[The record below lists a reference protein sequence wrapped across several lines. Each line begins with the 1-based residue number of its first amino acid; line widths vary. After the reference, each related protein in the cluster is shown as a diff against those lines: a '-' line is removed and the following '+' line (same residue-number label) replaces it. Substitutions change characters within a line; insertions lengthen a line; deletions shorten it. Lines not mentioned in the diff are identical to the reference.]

1 MPVQSKEAPK
11 DKFSLR
17 LLADTVAAYIAG
29 AAVAPIISAVDR
41 GLAENAS
48 GKQALLPSFVNSM
61 KAMVARPVTFFTSPQ
76 FFWIWLVYGSTYA
89 AANTCQTIC
98 DRRKQDVAIPK
109 LMSTFVVN
117 TTTCIA
123 KDQAFAKMF
132 GTKAAAAVPMQ
143 SYAIWLT
150 RDILSMGVFFTLPP
164 IAGKKIAEVTGNER
178 SGYYVAQ
185 FFCPLVF
192 QTFLT
197 PVHLLGYDVY
207 NHPNNTIA
215 QRIQFLGKDYW
226 KNVGMRCVRQAPP
239 WSIGTIGNSELRKYF
254 TNKFTA

>member
-1 MPVQSKEAPK
+1 M
-11 DKFSLR
+11 
-17 LLADTVAAYIAG
+17 ADAIAGYIAG

-48 GKQALLPSFVNSM
+48 GKAKLLPSFMNSM
-61 KAMVARPVTFFTSPQ
+61 KSMVTRPVGFLKSPQ
-76 FFWIWLVYGSTYA
+76 FFWIWLVYGSTYF
-89 AANTCQTIC
+89 AANSCQTYC
-98 DRRKQDVAIPK
+98 DRKKKDVAIPK
-109 LMSTFVVN
+109 LFSTFIVN

-123 KDQAFAKMF
+123 KDQAFAKLF

-164 IAGKKIAEVTGNER
+164 IAGREIAKYTGSEK
-178 SGYYVAQ
+178 SGYYTAQ
-185 FFCPLVF
+185 FACPLVF

-197 PVHLLGYDVY
+197 PIHLLGYDAY
-207 NHPNNTIA
+207 NNPNNTIS
-215 QRIQFLGKDYW
+215 QRIAFLKQDYW

-239 WSIGTIGNSELRKYF
+239 WSIGTIANVELRSYF
-254 TNKFTA
+254 TKMLTGSKP